1 MHNKNIIHIE
11 GSEYWGRYIYLTAAQ
26 GFALV
31 KLMFDNRCGKGVCEI
46 GEVNT
51 HPCKQRQGYA
61 TMLMQEA
68 ERIAKENGCTVI
80 QLWTKKDSWM
90 QEWYERIG
98 YEVQDFMKAPSDDTI
113 WLCKFIKD

>member
-31 KLMFDNRCGKGVCEI
+31 KLMFDNRFSKGVCEI

-51 HPCKQRQGYA
+51 HPCKQRQGY
-61 TMLMQEA
+61 
-68 ERIAKENGCTVI
+68 
-80 QLWTKKDSWM
+80 
-90 QEWYERIG
+90 
-98 YEVQDFMKAPSDDTI
+98 DTI
-113 WLCKFIKD
+113 C

>member
-31 KLMFDNRCGKGVCEI
+31 KLMFDNRFSKGVCEI

-68 ERIAKENGCTVI
+68 ERI
-80 QLWTKKDSWM
+80 
-90 QEWYERIG
+90 G
-98 YEVQDFMKAPSDDTI
+98 YEVQDFMVPPSDDTI
-113 WLCKFIKD
+113 WLCKWLSK

>member
-1 MHNKNIIHIE
+1 MNNKKIIRIE
-11 GSEYWGRYIYLTAAQ
+11 GSEFWGRYIYLTAAQ

-31 KLMFDNRCGKGVCEI
+31 KLMFDNRLDKNVCEI

-68 ERIAKENGCTVI
+68 IAK
-80 QLWTKKDSWM
+80 M
-90 QEWYERIG
+90 QEHVRDSIRTYNELFG
-98 YEVQDFMKAPSDDTI
+98 DFSE
-113 WLCKFIKD
+113 LRNLVR

>member
-11 GSEYWGRYIYLTAAQ
+11 SSEYWGRYIYLTAAQ

-31 KLMFDNRCGKGVCEI
+31 KLMFDNRLDNNVCEI

-68 ERIAKENGCTVI
+68 ERIVKENGCTVI
-80 QLWTKKDSWM
+80 QLLTKKDSWM

-98 YEVQDFMKAPSDDTI
+98 YEVQDFMVPPSDDLI
-113 WLCKFIKD
+113 WLCKWLSK

>member
-1 MHNKNIIHIE
+1 MNNKNIIRIE
-11 GSEYWGRYIYLTAAQ
+11 GSEFWGRYIYLTAAQ

-31 KLMFDNRCGKGVCEI
+31 KLMFDNRFSKGVCEI

-68 ERIAKENGCTVI
+68 EPFADVVEQARRYIMTECGGFEKFSMWGLIRAKTD
-80 QLWTKKDSWM
+80 LTD
-90 QEWYERIG
+90 
-98 YEVQDFMKAPSDDTI
+98 
-113 WLCKFIKD
+113 